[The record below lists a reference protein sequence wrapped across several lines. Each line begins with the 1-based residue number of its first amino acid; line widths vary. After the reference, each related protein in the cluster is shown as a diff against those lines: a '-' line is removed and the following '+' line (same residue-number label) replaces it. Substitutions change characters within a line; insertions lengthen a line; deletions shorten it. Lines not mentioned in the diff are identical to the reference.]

1 MSQYE
6 KEQEHGS
13 CAEEQ
18 VEELLTEGPES
29 EAEAGTKVEAELQA
43 EPETSE
49 ASAREALP
57 RLEDTDE
64 RLRTQEEQYIRL
76 LAEYDNY
83 RKRSQRER
91 EHAWNTA
98 KAETAAAFLPVYDNL
113 ARALRQETADEAY
126 AKGVQMTMQQM
137 KGVLEKLGIQEIPAL
152 GETFDP
158 LLHNAVMHIEDESL
172 GKNMVAEVFEAG
184 FCAGEKVIRHAMVK
198 VAN

>member
-18 VEELLTEGPES
+18 ELLTEGLES
-29 EAEAGTKVEAELQA
+29 EAEAETKMEAELQA
-43 EPETSE
+43 ESETSE

-57 RLEDTDE
+57 TLEDTDE
-64 RLRTQEEQYIRL
+64 RLRAQEEQYIRL

-137 KGVLEKLGIQEIPAL
+137 KGVLEKLGIEEIPAL

-158 LLHNAVMHIEDESL
+158 LLHNAVMHIEDERL

-184 FCAGEKVIRHAMVK
+184 FRAGDKVIRHAMVK